1 MTTGNSLPD
10 SGASPAT
17 SPGTSLGASLG
28 TALPERIG
36 RTPLIRLDGQVRN
49 FSGIT
54 LLAKAEW
61 ANPGGSVKDRA
72 AASIVADAR
81 DRGLLTAG
89 KTLLDASSGNT
100 GIAFAMLGAA
110 LGFPVHLAMPTN
122 VSPERKR
129 ILRAYGAHMDWTDPD
144 QGSDGAIRRAR
155 ELAGN
160 DPARFFYA
168 DQYSNDAN
176 WLAHYRTTGPEIW
189 EQTAGQITHFVAG
202 LGTSGTFMGTTR
214 RLKEFNPAIQAISFQ
229 PDSPF
234 HGLEGLKFMATSIV
248 PAIYNPHLADR
259 ELEVETE
266 AAYDMAKRLAREEG
280 LLVGISA
287 AAAVVAC
294 LKIAQEE
301 SAAGSEAVIV
311 TVLPDSADKYLSE
324 RFWEEDGWAYS
335 I

>member
-1 MTTGNSLPD
+1 L
-10 SGASPAT
+10 
-17 SPGTSLGASLG
+17 
-28 TALPERIG
+28 
-36 RTPLIRLDGQVRN
+36 Q
-49 FSGIT
+49 
-54 LLAKAEW
+54 
-61 ANPGGSVKDRA
+61 
-72 AASIVADAR
+72 
-81 DRGLLTAG
+81 AG

-110 LGFPVHLAMPTN
+110 LGFPVRLAMPSN

-129 ILRAYGAHMDWTDPD
+129 ILRAYGAQMDWTDPD
-144 QGSDGAIRRAR
+144 LGSDGAIRRAR

-160 DPARFFYA
+160 DPERFYYA

-189 EQTAGQITHFVAG
+189 EQTRGQVTHFVAG

-214 RLKEFNPAIQAISFQ
+214 RLKEFNPGIQAINFQ

-234 HGLEGLKFMATSIV
+234 HGLEGLKYMGASIV

-259 ELEVETE
+259 ALEVETE
-266 AAYDMAKRLAREEG
+266 AAYAMVKRLAREEG

-294 LKIAQEE
+294 LKIAVEE
-301 SAAGSEAVIV
+301 SAAGRQAVIV

>member
-1 MTTGNSLPD
+1 ME
-10 SGASPAT
+10 SGQTIST
-17 SPGTSLGASLG
+17 PGAFVSSLG
-28 TALPERIG
+28 TSLPERIG
-36 RTPLIRLDGQVRN
+36 STPLIRLDGPVRHLK
-49 FSGIT
+49 GIT
-54 LLAKAEW
+54 LLGKAEW

-72 AASIVADAR
+72 AAAMVADAR
-81 DRGLLTAG
+81 DRGLLMPG

-110 LGFPVHLAMPTN
+110 LGFPVQLAMPSN
-122 VSPERKR
+122 VSPERKQ
-129 ILRAYGAHMDWTDPD
+129 ILRAYGAKMDWTDPD

-160 DPARFFYA
+160 DSERFYYA

-176 WLAHYRTTGPEIW
+176 WLAHYRTTGLEIW
-189 EQTAGQITHFVAG
+189 EQTGGRITHFVAG

-214 RLKEFNPAIQAISFQ
+214 RLKEFNPGIQAISFQ

-234 HGLEGLKFMATSIV
+234 HGLEGLKYMGSSIV

-259 ELEVETE
+259 TLEVETE
-266 AAYDMAKRLAREEG
+266 AAYVVAKRLAREEG
-280 LLVGISA
+280 LLLGISA
-287 AAAVVAC
+287 AAAVVAS
-294 LKIAQEE
+294 LKIAAEE
-301 SAAGSEAVIV
+301 SAAERQAVIV

-324 RFWEEDGWAYS
+324 RFWEEGGWAYS